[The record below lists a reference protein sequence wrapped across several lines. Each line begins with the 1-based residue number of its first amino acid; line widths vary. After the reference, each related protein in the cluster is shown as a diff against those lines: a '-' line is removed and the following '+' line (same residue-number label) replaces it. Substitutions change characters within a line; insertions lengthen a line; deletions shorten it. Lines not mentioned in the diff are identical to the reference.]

1 MKIERKDFYSRF
13 EHIIFFSANR
23 DNTIDDKH
31 RIIIKWRLR
40 QVIGKKTFPCRNI

>member
-23 DNTIDDKH
+23 DSTIDDKH